1 MSRLRPLRELEPR
14 DRRPAAWAATQFACV
29 MTANFVLRAVRE
41 EMGVQGGV
49 DNLPW
54 LFTATFVGT
63 LLLVPAYGWAAGRWG
78 RRQLSRGLYLGLAL
92 SLLLPLLAWV
102 LALVPVMMLR
112 RAVFV
117 WLSVINMIA
126 VAGFWAAVVDVWRGE
141 RAPRVYALVAAGGTV
156 GALVGPALALGLVDA
171 IGPHGLLLVGAIAWV
186 LAASCG
192 EALERALRERD
203 DVPDAARP
211 MGGSSWAGLRDV
223 IANPALRGLAIWI
236 LAYTATSTALY
247 LMQARIVGGAIA
259 SPEARTALFARVDLG
274 VNILALALQLTLTGR
289 VLARARLAT
298 VLSVLPG
305 ITVLLALALA
315 TVPLLGVLVLAQ
327 LLRRACEHGFA
338 KPAREL
344 LYAATPRETKFK
356 GQNALDTL
364 VYRGGDVISA
374 WAVQALASVTGITG
388 VGLATAGIG
397 AGWWW
402 FSRRLAARRSP
413 GEAHDRS

>member
-1 MSRLRPLRELEPR
+1 MSRLRPFQQLEPR

-29 MTANFVLRAVRE
+29 MTANFVLRSVRE

-63 LLLVPAYGWAAGRWG
+63 LLLVPAYGWAASRWG
-78 RRQLSRGLYLGLAL
+78 RRQLSRGLYLGLAV
-92 SLLLPLLAWV
+92 SLVVPLLAWV
-102 LALVPVMMLR
+102 FALVPVMLLR

-126 VAGFWAAVVDVWRGE
+126 VAGFWSAVVDVWRGE
-141 RAPRVYALVAAGGTV
+141 RAPRIYALVAAGGTV
-156 GALVGPALALGLVDA
+156 GALLGPALALALVEHT
-171 IGPHGLLLVGAIAWV
+171 GPHGLLLVGAIAWV

-192 EALERALRERD
+192 DALERALRERD

-211 MGGSSWAGLRDV
+211 LGGSSWAGLRDV
-223 IANPALRGLAIWI
+223 VANPALRGLAIWI

-247 LMQARIVGGAIA
+247 LLQARIVGGAIA
-259 SPEARTALFARVDLG
+259 SPAERTALFARVDLG
-274 VNILALALQLTLTGR
+274 VNLLALALQLSLTGR

-298 VLSVLPG
+298 VLGVLPTV
-305 ITVLLALALA
+305 TVLVALALAL
-315 TVPLLGVLVLAQ
+315 VPVLGALVLAQ

-344 LYAATPRETKFK
+344 LYAATPREAKFK

-364 VYRGGDVISA
+364 VYRGGDVVSA

-388 VGLATAGIG
+388 VGLATAALG

-402 FSRRLAARRSP
+402 FSRRLAARGSSTTT
-413 GEAHDRS
+413 GDRS